1 MPSHELDPMLAQIAD
16 LAGDV
21 DAYGREARENAAA
34 YTGAQAL
41 DLTNEVVRTS
51 KAVDALAEDASR
63 QLAASDGRIGPA
75 IVAMLARS
83 LRERARSA
91 FTGAE
96 QTPTNPVA
104 DALLDGL
111 VAARREE
118 ANEDKF
124 DPDEW
129 ARKALASVNAHA
141 EEH

>member
-51 KAVDALAEDASR
+51 KAVDALVEDTSR
-63 QLAASDGRIGPA
+63 RVAASDGRVGPA
-75 IVAMLARS
+75 LLAMLARS

-91 FTGAE
+91 IAGTE
-96 QTPTNPVA
+96 HTPTNPVA

-111 VAARREE
+111 VAARGEGRE
-118 ANEDKF
+118 NET
-124 DPDEW
+124 E
-129 ARKALASVNAHA
+129 NI
-141 EEH
+141 